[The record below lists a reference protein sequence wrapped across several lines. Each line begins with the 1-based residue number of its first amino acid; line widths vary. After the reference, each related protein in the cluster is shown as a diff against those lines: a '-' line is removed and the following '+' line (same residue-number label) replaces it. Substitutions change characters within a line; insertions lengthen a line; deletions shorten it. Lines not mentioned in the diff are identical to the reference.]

1 VSQYATLAELY
12 VYGAP
17 SVAFGTITLDALTVA
32 LQSAST
38 MADSFIRSRYA
49 LPLTAWGTDLKMSV
63 CKIATYEVMSVRGYN
78 PAAGSDVN
86 YLNRHLE
93 AMAWLKG
100 VSRGEIHLDVTP
112 ALSTA
117 SQGSGVVVS
126 NSRRG
131 W

>member
-1 VSQYATLAELY
+1 MSQYATLAELY
-12 VYGAP
+12 IYGAP
-17 SVAFGTITLDALTVA
+17 SVAFGTITTDALTVA
-32 LQSAST
+32 LTSASSIV
-38 MADSFIRSRYA
+38 DSFIRSRYA
-49 LPLTAWGTDLKMSV
+49 LPLTVWGSDLKQAT
-63 CKIATYEVMSVRGYN
+63 CKIAAYEVLSVRGYN

-86 YLNRHLE
+86 ILNRHIE
-93 AMAWLKG
+93 AMSWLKG

-112 ALSTA
+112 ALATA